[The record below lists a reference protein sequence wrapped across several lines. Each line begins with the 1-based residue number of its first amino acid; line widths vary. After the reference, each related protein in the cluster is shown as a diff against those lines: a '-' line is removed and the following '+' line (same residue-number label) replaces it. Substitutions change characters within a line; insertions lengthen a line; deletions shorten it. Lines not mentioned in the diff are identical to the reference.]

1 MRIKP
6 EIRILGIDDGFFLK
20 GDKETLLVGV
30 VFRGG
35 FWLDGILSTQVAV
48 DGMDATEKII
58 DMVLSS
64 RYDDLRVIMLS
75 GITVAGFNTIDIT
88 DLNRQTG
95 LPVIAVMTRMPDYGA
110 IKHALT
116 NVSFPAERRKI
127 MTLAGDIH
135 TAANGIF
142 FQVCGMEPDVAKTLI
157 RKTCTHSR
165 IPEPLR
171 VSHMIASGI
180 TRGES
185 SHR

>member
-20 GDKETLLVGV
+20 GDKDTLLVGV

-35 FWLDGILSTQVAV
+35 FWLDGVLSTYVSV

-58 DMVLSS
+58 GMVSSS
-64 RYDDLRVIMLS
+64 RYDDLRVILLS

-88 DLNRQTG
+88 ALNNQTG
-95 LPVIAVMTRMPDYGA
+95 LPVIAIMTRMPDYGA
-110 IKHALT
+110 ITNALK
-116 NVSFPAERRKI
+116 NVSYPEERRRV
-127 MTLAGDIH
+127 MSLAGKIH
-135 TAANGIF
+135 EAVNGIF
-142 FQVCGMEPDVAKTLI
+142 FQVCGMEPEVAQILI

-171 VSHMIASGI
+171 VSHMIASGV

-185 SHR
+185 THR

>member
-58 DMVLSS
+58 EMVMSS

-95 LPVIAVMTRMPDYGA
+95 LPVIAAFSNT
-110 IKHALT
+110 
-116 NVSFPAERRKI
+116 VSACPESA
-127 MTLAGDIH
+127 H
-135 TAANGIF
+135 GISPIF
-142 FQVCGMEPDVAKTLI
+142 MSSL
-157 RKTCTHSR
+157 
-165 IPEPLR
+165 
-171 VSHMIASGI
+171 M
-180 TRGES
+180 ES
-185 SHR
+185 SSVFAK